1 MNRAKTTGI
10 ISKNVAL
17 DLALVGVG
25 ARASGVDCDCR
36 RDLPYGLYAELPFNV
51 ITKTDG
57 DVYARLQVRMGE
69 VAESITLIRKALK
82 LLQQDD
88 SQLHC
93 GELAYKTLT
102 GSWGDQRISTWQ

>member
-1 MNRAKTTGI
+1 MQIIAEQDGFLNRAKTTGI

-69 VAESITLIRKALK
+69 VAESITLIRK
-82 LLQQDD
+82 
-88 SQLHC
+88 H
-93 GELAYKTLT
+93 
-102 GSWGDQRISTWQ
+102 

>member
-1 MNRAKTTGI
+1 MTG
-10 ISKNVAL
+10 
-17 DLALVGVG
+17 
-25 ARASGVDCDCR
+25 DCR

-69 VAESITLIRKALK
+69 VAESIAIRKALK

-88 SQLHC
+88 S
-93 GELAYKTLT
+93 
-102 GSWGDQRISTWQ
+102 

>member
-1 MNRAKTTGI
+1 MWTVIAAGSAI
-10 ISKNVAL
+10 WFI
-17 DLALVGVG
+17 
-25 ARASGVDCDCR
+25 CR
-36 RDLPYGLYAELPFNV
+36 IAFNV

-102 GSWGDQRISTWQ
+102 GSWGSANQHVAVICIG